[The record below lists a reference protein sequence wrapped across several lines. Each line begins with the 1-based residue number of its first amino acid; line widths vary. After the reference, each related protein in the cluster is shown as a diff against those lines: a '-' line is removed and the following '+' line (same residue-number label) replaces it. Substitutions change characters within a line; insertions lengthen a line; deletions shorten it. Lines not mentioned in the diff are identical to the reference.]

1 MATLR
6 RRILTITG
14 DQALRAFIQRTLKA
28 DGFAVETFADGEEGL
43 ARCDERTP
51 DAILLDLNLPGAD
64 SLDLCR
70 RMRQRSAVPIVVFGA
85 VDASA
90 ALDLGADD
98 FLTQPFSAA
107 DLLARVRL
115 ALGQGSSRDRS
126 PPPNII
132 RFGNLAIDL
141 QAQSLT
147 RDGQAVLLSR
157 TDWMLLDLLVRHAG
171 QVLTHR
177 TLLQRVWGDAYS
189 DERGY
194 LRTYIGRLRGK
205 IEDDPQ
211 RPRYLLTEARLG
223 YRFAI
228 PEGERAPSQ
237 TPPAQSQRL
246 ANLPLPPTSFVGR
259 AVELAAAATLLR
271 RPDVR
276 LLTLTGPGGVGKT
289 RLSFKVAAHLR
300 NTFANGVC
308 FVALAPIR
316 DPDSV
321 ASAIAQALRIKQAG
335 NQPLLDQL
343 QERLCEQ
350 ELLLLLDN
358 LEQVLGAALLV
369 SELLA
374 AAPRLKVL
382 ATSRTPLHIYGE
394 HAFAVP
400 PLALPPT
407 TDDRRL
413 TIDEIADKKTW
424 RQGDNEQIDLP
435 VSSVVG
441 GRWSVVDL
449 EALKQYT
456 AVALFVDRAQAV
468 QPDFALN
475 AENARAVTEICARLD
490 GLPLAIELAAARI
503 PVLPP
508 QAMATRLS
516 SRLALL
522 IGGARDLPARQQTLR
537 NMLDWSYDLLDAQT
551 KMLFARLAV
560 FVGGATLEAAEA
572 VLRTEDRGLSEESSV
587 AILSLQS
594 SVLDGL
600 AILVDASLLQQR
612 AEPSGEPRFV
622 MLETIRE
629 YAWEQLE
636 RAGDVEPV
644 RRQHAAYYLALVE
657 AAIPTP
663 VRLHQ
668 RRWLD
673 RLAREHGNLR
683 IALEWAAQ
691 RREAETLI
699 RLVGSLW
706 QFWHVHGHQRE
717 GRQWLEAALAHSA
730 ELPPAL
736 RARALAGAGWLA
748 YDQGDYEQAAEYHHE
763 SLALFRALHDRLG
776 IAEALHGVGE
786 LALSQGEYARAC
798 ALFEESLAL
807 RAELADA
814 VGRAWSLNH
823 LARAALEQAAYDRA
837 TSLLDESLAL
847 FRELGDQAGYAWSL
861 HNLGRAALEQA
872 AYDRATSLLDESL
885 ARFRELGDRSGCAWS
900 LHNLGRAALEQAAY
914 DRATSLLDE
923 SLALFRELDDK
934 SGCAWSLYQLGR
946 SAEMQGAQQQA
957 HTLFEQSATLCGKL
971 GNRSSSARI
980 LGGLLHARAGVRD
993 QKRPSH

>member
-1 MATLR
+1 
-6 RRILTITG
+6 RRILVIAG

-28 DGFAVETFADGEEGL
+28 GGFAVEALADGEEAL
-43 ARCDERTP
+43 ARCDERVP
-51 DAILLDLNLPGAD
+51 DAVLIDLSLPGTDA
-64 SLDLCR
+64 LELCR
-70 RMRQRSAVPIVVFGA
+70 RLRRRSAAPIVVFGVA
-85 VDASA
+85 DASV

-98 FLTQPFSAA
+98 FLAQNFGAA

-115 ALGQGSSRDRS
+115 ALRQGTSRGHS
-126 PPPNII
+126 PPTTI
-132 RFGNLAIDL
+132 RFDNLEIDL
-141 QAQSLT
+141 QAQSLV
-147 RDGQAVLLSR
+147 RGGQPVPLSR
-157 TDWMLLDLLVRHAG
+157 TDWMLLELLVRHAG

-177 TLLQRVWGDAYS
+177 TLLQRVWGDTYG

-223 YRFAI
+223 YRFVI
-228 PEGERAPSQ
+228 PERERPQIPLAP
-237 TPPAQSQRL
+237 PQRL

-259 AVELAAAATLLR
+259 ATELAAVETLLR
-271 RPDVR
+271 RADVR

-289 RLSFKVAAHLR
+289 RLSFKIAAHMR
-300 NTFANGVC
+300 DAFADGVC
-308 FVALAPIR
+308 FVALAPFR
-316 DPDSV
+316 DPDS
-321 ASAIAQALRIKQAG
+321 AATAIAQALRIKPTA
-335 NQPLLDQL
+335 NQLLLDQL
-343 QERLCEQ
+343 HERLCEQ

-358 LEQVLGAALLV
+358 LEQVPGAASLV

-382 ATSRTPLHIYGE
+382 GTSRTPLHIYGE

-400 PLALPPT
+400 PFELPDLQQPFPL
-407 TDDRRL
+407 DVL
-413 TIDEIADKKTW
+413 G
-424 RQGDNEQIDLP
+424 QLP
-435 VSSVVG
+435 V
-441 GRWSVVDL
+441 
-449 EALKQYT
+449 
-456 AVALFVDRAQAV
+456 VALFVERAQAV
-468 QPDFALN
+468 QPVFTLN
-475 AENARAVTEICARLD
+475 AENARAVAEICARLD

-522 IGGARDLPARQQTLR
+522 TGGARDLPARQQTLR
-537 NMLDWSYDLLDAQT
+537 NTLDWSYDLLDAPT
-551 KMLFARLAV
+551 RMLFARLAV
-560 FVGGATLEAAEA
+560 FVGGARLEAATA
-572 VLRTEDRGLSEESSV
+572 VLSAEDRELSAETPISV
-587 AILSLQS
+587 LSPQS

-600 AILVDASLLQQR
+600 VILVDASLLQQR

-636 RAGDVEPV
+636 RSGDLEPV
-644 RRQHAAYYLALVE
+644 RRRHALYYLALVE

-663 VRLHQ
+663 VRFHQ

-683 IALEWAAQ
+683 VALEWAAE

-717 GRQWLEAALAHSA
+717 SRRWIEEALAQSSQV
-730 ELPPAL
+730 PPAL

-748 YDQGDYEQAAEYHHE
+748 YDQGEYEQATQYHDE
-763 SLALFRALHDRLG
+763 SLALFRGLHDRLG

-786 LALSQGEYARAC
+786 LALSQGEYTRAC

-807 RAELADA
+807 RAELGDA

-823 LARAALEQAAYDRA
+823 L
-837 TSLLDESLAL
+837 
-847 FRELGDQAGYAWSL
+847 
-861 HNLGRAALEQA
+861 
-872 AYDRATSLLDESL
+872 
-885 ARFRELGDRSGCAWS
+885 
-900 LHNLGRAALEQAAY
+900 
-914 DRATSLLDE
+914 
-923 SLALFRELDDK
+923 
-934 SGCAWSLYQLGR
+934 
-946 SAEMQGAQQQA
+946 
-957 HTLFEQSATLCGKL
+957 
-971 GNRSSSARI
+971 
-980 LGGLLHARAGVRD
+980 
-993 QKRPSH
+993 